1 MDGTPVD
8 EVTKTPE
15 LAVVNAAIVLAL
27 LAYNKVLAAF
37 VPGQVLVD
45 QAGVVDAPDNKSL
58 LAVAVPDNIA
68 PADPVL

>member
-37 VPGQVLVD
+37 VPG
-45 QAGVVDAPDNKSL
+45 
-58 LAVAVPDNIA
+58 
-68 PADPVL
+68 